1 LLRAELGR
9 LRHRRLVGALALIGL
24 VALLIASAALFFT
37 HDTDIAGARAKAQAD
52 FTRAA
57 ADQREYHA
65 QCLRDPNIPADA
77 KEQACGQAE
86 LDPAMAEDAFYQDP
100 RLRADEGLPA
110 MAISIAVVGAL
121 LMALLGATAV
131 GADWSSRAIVTLLT
145 WQPRRLRF
153 FATRLAAVA
162 LMAAAIG
169 VVAQALGLGLTALTV
184 STRGTW
190 QPTPAA
196 PQEGEFSGGQS
207 PGLIPPENF
216 WRDLLSLQGR
226 GVLLMVLAAVIA
238 ASIAMLTR
246 STGGFLGVALGW
258 FVLVE
263 VAGQGLLSNLWP
275 TFGRYTL
282 IQNVAALLTPGGVEV
297 FNSDQTANGQQMTRP
312 DMLSNLDGLLY
323 LSLVAVAVSVVAAVL
338 LRRRDL

>member
-1 LLRAELGR
+1 
-9 LRHRRLVGALALIGL
+9 
-24 VALLIASAALFFT
+24 
-37 HDTDIAGARAKAQAD
+37 
-52 FTRAA
+52 
-57 ADQREYHA
+57 
-65 QCLRDPNIPADA
+65 
-77 KEQACGQAE
+77 
-86 LDPAMAEDAFYQDP
+86 
-100 RLRADEGLPA
+100 
-110 MAISIAVVGAL
+110 
-121 LMALLGATAV
+121 V

-153 FATRLAAVA
+153 FATRLGAIA
-162 LMAAAIG
+162 LAAAGLG
-169 VVAQALGLGLTALTV
+169 VLAQALGLGLTALTV

-190 QPTPAA
+190 QPTPAV
-196 PQEGEFSGGQS
+196 PEGEFSSGPSQGM
-207 PGLIPPENF
+207 IPPDHF

-282 IQNVAALLTPGGVEV
+282 IQNVAALLTPGGIEV
-297 FNSDQTANGQQMTRP
+297 FGGNRMVNGQQVSQTVQM
-312 DMLSNLDGLLY
+312 SNLDGLLY
-323 LSLVAVAVSVVAAVL
+323 LSLVAVAVSAVAAVL